1 MLALCMDET
10 CQDPEQEGPPVGRE
24 DGRGQTL
31 VQSAAI
37 VHLKVRIGRD
47 PQQRQ
52 DGDLVRP
59 RVRLSGSYTRAGA
72 WAVSLPS

>member
-37 VHLKVRIGRD
+37 VHLKVRTGRD

-52 DGDLVRP
+52 NVYLVRP
-59 RVRLSGSYTRAGA
+59 HDRV
-72 WAVSLPS
+72 

>member
-10 CQDPEQEGPPVGRE
+10 CQDPEQERPPVGRE

-37 VHLKVRIGRD
+37 VHFKVRTGRD
-47 PQQRQ
+47 
-52 DGDLVRP
+52 
-59 RVRLSGSYTRAGA
+59 T
-72 WAVSLPS
+72 